1 MEEKSVEKILWDGIT
16 LKGIDKWSDKLRVY
30 WFIVSFV
37 LFGSVVDEISLWLLL
52 LVALNFFVSAWSLRK
67 VKFPESDEKEEV

>member
-37 LFGSVVDEISLWLLL
+37 LFGSVVKKICTR
-52 LVALNFFVSAWSLRK
+52 NKIRFTG
-67 VKFPESDEKEEV
+67 VKES